1 VENLLGKID
10 ACLAEKEI
18 EVSDEL
24 IFLINTRIKPPL
36 PVKKE
41 DIYIRAMYLVSDQV
55 NSFGGCFPV
64 DEHPKLAEL
73 LVDSPVLVGHSK
85 ERLPIARDFKAD
97 LVEKDG
103 ANWIKVYFYWLK
115 NSPEAESLK
124 ENIDHGIYK
133 ECSIAFSFEFPECS
147 ICKQDMRRCQHIPFR
162 AYQNENGEQAQAHFN
177 YRNIIRVHETSLV
190 YRGAVFGTSMTNELY
205 LFQKH
210 DCADGVCKFKKVYK
224 ESVLDSLNKAGLQGQ
239 VELSGEIAEQGYS
252 DGKIEL
258 QCDKSLEKK
267 VLNSLPPV
275 LRERVWFTNAASQ
288 EKMGFKPTKFVLRVH
303 SQENPGAGE
312 LLFRD
317 EERKSQLLILR
328 FDPEKLRQ
336 GRRFL
341 CDFIEDYRDEE
352 SESEKKVLDSGGCEL
367 IDNRDQ
373 FLSFRLT
380 GKLLQG
386 VSILRRAKS
395 RSQERWIFY
404 ERNDRWKMKDEKKW
418 SLFDSREHEKTVG
431 EGFVPS
437 RGRPHGLTGSPS

>member
-1 VENLLGKID
+1 VENLLGKLE

-18 EVSDEL
+18 EVSDDL
-24 IFLINTRIKPPL
+24 VFLINTRIKPPL

-41 DIYIRAMYLVSDQV
+41 DVYIRAMYLVSDQV
-55 NSFGGCFPV
+55 NSFGGCFLL

-85 ERLPIARDFKAD
+85 ERLPIARNFKAD

-162 AYQNENGEQAQAHFN
+162 AYQDENGEQAQAHFN
-177 YRNIIRVHETSLV
+177 YRNIVRVHETSLV

-210 DCADGVCKFKKVYK
+210 DCADGVCKFKRVYK
-224 ESVLDSLNKAGLQGQ
+224 ESVLESLNKAGLQDQ
-239 VELSGEIAEQGYS
+239 VKLSGKIAEQGYS

-258 QCDKSLEKK
+258 QCDKSLEEK
-267 VLNSLPPV
+267 VLNALPPA
-275 LRERVWFTNAASQ
+275 LRERVWFTNTASQ
-288 EKMGFKPTKFVLRVH
+288 EKMGFKPTKFILRVH
-303 SQENPGAGE
+303 SQKNQGTGE
-312 LLFRD
+312 LLFKDD
-317 EERKSQLLILR
+317 ERISQLLIHR
-328 FDPEKLRQ
+328 FDPEKLQQ

-341 CDFIEDYRDEE
+341 CDFTEGDWDEE
-352 SESEKKVLDSGGCEL
+352 LESEKKVLDTGGCGL
-367 IDNRDQ
+367 IDKGDE
-373 FLSFRLT
+373 FFSFRLT

-386 VSILRRAKS
+386 VYLLRRAKS
-395 RSQERWIFY
+395 RTQERWIFY
-404 ERNDRWKMKDEKKW
+404 ERND
-418 SLFDSREHEKTVG
+418 G
-431 EGFVPS
+431 
-437 RGRPHGLTGSPS
+437 